1 MSFARD
7 FKRED
12 RVLPTV
18 RRRARLVTIDGW
30 ERDFQQ
36 ATNVTRPENAV
47 SPLVEPIA
55 APEDYLDSINKTPS
69 WVPVRREDS
78 YGIHNINILKMPSLT
93 PPLARGVGG
102 VNPRVAI
109 NNFVAI
115 PYRISRLSQ
124 IFKVFVRVALGLGLG
139 VLAACQQLSDRAK
152 EEGIARGTIRLGSVL
167 ALEGQEEALGND
179 MKAGLEA
186 AFRGQSVR
194 GKKIELIFENDYYD
208 PPIARRKTQESIR
221 SGIFL
226 AIGNVGTPTAEQTLP
241 ILLENNVPAVGF
253 FTGAELLRSGSRAIV
268 NYRASYAQEIATVVD
283 MALAADV
290 KPIEICA
297 YIQND
302 SYGIEGLKGLR
313 QALAR
318 SGVAAETLRSYD
330 RVLELRSTAEAA
342 EILRSY
348 DRILEL
354 RSTAENLSNMEMNG
368 LGPVGVYTRNTPDV
382 TPGYQSLKQWEKK
395 TGTNCRLVVTA
406 GTYSNVAR
414 FIKIA
419 RDAGEDWVVSSLS
432 FTGAEELQF
441 DLEEYGVTE
450 KVVMTQVVPLLDADF
465 PIIQEARAELAE
477 RLGYVS
483 LEGYIVGKMTLKILS
498 DIPGELSRDN
508 FLKQV
513 SVSRFDL
520 GGITID
526 LTRGRAQASDLVVA
540 SVLTPQG
547 FTGLNFN
554 EFAAMFQ

>member
-12 RVLPTV
+12 CVLPTV
-18 RRRARLVTIDGW
+18 RRRVRLVTIDGR
-30 ERDFQQ
+30 ERAFQQ
-36 ATNVTRPENAV
+36 AANGTRPENAV
-47 SPLVEPIA
+47 APLVEPIA

-69 WVPVRREDS
+69 WVSVRREDS
-78 YGIHNINILKMPSLT
+78 YGIHNIHIR
-93 PPLARGVGG
+93 LARS
-102 VNPRVAI
+102 AQ
-109 NNFVAI
+109 
-115 PYRISRLSQ
+115 S
-124 IFKVFVRVALGLGLG
+124 FKVFVRIALGLGLG
-139 VLAACQQLSDRAK
+139 VLAACQQLPDRAK

-179 MKAGLEA
+179 MRAGLEA

-208 PPIARRKTQESIR
+208 PPIARRKTQDSIR

-253 FTGAELLRSGSRAIV
+253 LTGAELLRSGSRAIV

-302 SYGIEGLKGLR
+302 SYGMEGLKGLR

-318 SGVAAETLRSYD
+318 SGV
-330 RVLELRSTAEAA
+330 AA

-368 LGPVGVYTRNTPDV
+368 LGPVGVYTRSTPDV
-382 TPGYQSLKQWEKK
+382 TPGYQSLKQWERK
-395 TGTNCRLVVTA
+395 TGTNCRLVVTV

-432 FTGAEELQF
+432 FTGAEDLQF

-450 KVVMTQVVPLLDADF
+450 KVVMTQVVPLLDADL
-465 PIIQEARAELAE
+465 PIIQEARVELAD

-498 DIPGELSRDN
+498 DISGELSRDN

-513 SVSRFDL
+513 SVSQFDL
-520 GGITID
+520 DGIAID
-526 LTRGRAQASDLVVA
+526 LTRGRAQASDLVVT

-547 FTGLNFN
+547 FTGLNFT